1 VRPVFRRARTASQ
14 EPNKCLIYAENF
26 GEMAHLK
33 ADSGLDLLSLFVFDA
48 PSCSTIESTSF
59 TSAATFLWI
68 PALTSFLAPE

>member
-1 VRPVFRRARTASQ
+1 VLSAFRRARTATQ

-26 GEMAHLK
+26 GEPAHLK

-59 TSAATFLWI
+59 TSVATFLWI
-68 PALTSFLAPE
+68 SELTAFLAFQ